1 MSDAFSI
8 GSIGGKWNILR
19 AGGGNDGL
27 EVPSLPL
34 EITTAAGPIRMAVG
48 SHGEARLLIPLGKGA
63 RLPSI
68 EPGPALGVG
77 LSTFTH
83 RGRATTYLD
92 LVCLSAE
99 LESVFAEL
107 VHELLRRIAQG
118 TPVAESVQKTVDDF
132 RALLVAQPNRAPEKS
147 RVAGLIAELLMLNRL
162 LDISCS
168 AWRSWRGPA
177 GDRHDFRA
185 RDTSLEIKASLHAGA
200 SVVTINGLDQLEPP
214 AGGTLHLLH
223 MILEPVG
230 GGLLTVAG
238 LGGQALEKADYPE
251 GVSEMLHAVGC
262 DDVED
267 SGWNRHAFRLEGE
280 QLYTVTSGFP
290 RISPSIFQAGE
301 APAGVVEATYKIDL
315 GLAESCQASEVRY
328 SELLR
333 ELGS

>member
-107 VHELLRRIAQG
+107 VHELLRRIAKVLLLRSPYRRRSMTFAPCLWLNQ
-118 TPVAESVQKTVDDF
+118 TVLPRRAES
-132 RALLVAQPNRAPEKS
+132 
-147 RVAGLIAELLMLNRL
+147 
-162 LDISCS
+162 
-168 AWRSWRGPA
+168 
-177 GDRHDFRA
+177 
-185 RDTSLEIKASLHAGA
+185 RD
-200 SVVTINGLDQLEPP
+200 
-214 AGGTLHLLH
+214 
-223 MILEPVG
+223 
-230 GGLLTVAG
+230 
-238 LGGQALEKADYPE
+238 
-251 GVSEMLHAVGC
+251 
-262 DDVED
+262 
-267 SGWNRHAFRLEGE
+267 
-280 QLYTVTSGFP
+280 
-290 RISPSIFQAGE
+290 
-301 APAGVVEATYKIDL
+301 
-315 GLAESCQASEVRY
+315 
-328 SELLR
+328 
-333 ELGS
+333 